1 MSNERSASKNFPAAF
16 SLEGQRVLLTGASGG
31 LGQGI
36 AACLVAAGA
45 HVILSGTSTEKL
57 EQLSKKLGP
66 QTGVAAFD
74 ITHTDE
80 AEAFAQAVE
89 AEHGAISALINN
101 AGITVKKPVAEMEQ
115 TSFESVLTTHV
126 SGAFALTRAF
136 LPQIVSRK
144 GSILFTASMASFLGL
159 PNVSGYAAAKSA
171 LLGLVRTLSV
181 ELAPAGVRTNAV
193 APGWFDTPM
202 YREATRDDP
211 KRVEAILRRIPMKVL
226 GQPEDIGWAMTYLVS
241 PAARYVTGQ
250 TLVVDGGAV
259 NAL

>member
-74 ITHTDE
+74 ITRTDE

-89 AEHGAISALINN
+89 AEYSSISALINN

-115 TSFESVLTTHV
+115 ASFESVLTTHV

-136 LPQIVSRK
+136 LPQIVSRIAECVGLRRCK
-144 GSILFTASMASFLGL
+144 IGTSRAGSDAFRRTRADRRADQRRC
-159 PNVSGYAAAKSA
+159 P
-171 LLGLVRTLSV
+171 GLVRHADV
-181 ELAPAGVRTNAV
+181 
-193 APGWFDTPM
+193 
-202 YREATRDDP
+202 
-211 KRVEAILRRIPMKVL
+211 
-226 GQPEDIGWAMTYLVS
+226 
-241 PAARYVTGQ
+241 
-250 TLVVDGGAV
+250 
-259 NAL
+259 

>member
-1 MSNERSASKNFPAAF
+1 MTTEQYAQTVFPAAF
-16 SLEGQRVLLTGASGG
+16 SLEGQQVLLTGASGG

-45 HVILSGTSTEKL
+45 HVILSGTSAEKL
-57 EQLSKKLGP
+57 KKLSEKLGP
-66 QTGVAAFD
+66 QTGIAVFD
-74 ITHTDE
+74 VTRTDNVDV
-80 AEAFAQAVE
+80 FAHAVE
-89 AEHGAISALINN
+89 AEVGPISALINN
-101 AGITVKKPVAEMEQ
+101 AGITVKKPVAEMDMA
-115 TSFESVLTTHV
+115 SFESVLTTHV
-126 SGAFALTRAF
+126 TGAFALTKAF
-136 LPQIVSRK
+136 LPQITANK

-202 YREATRDDP
+202 YRQATRDDP
-211 KRVEAILRRIPMKVL
+211 QRVEAILRRIPMKEL
-226 GQPEDIGWAMTYLVS
+226 GQPEDIGWAMTYLLS